1 MAQAAAIPRRETG
14 SFQLS
19 VPGTIEQRPRV
30 IAFVVGVCRAY
41 SLPLDVE
48 HSVVSAFGEAF
59 NNVCMHSYRHA
70 AGELDI
76 EVDLEPERLL
86 VRLKDRGA
94 GFDPA
99 TVHAPDLEAL
109 PEGGLGLFIM
119 LRAMDEVRWYRQ
131 DGQNVV
137 ALAKRLQPRASF

>member
-1 MAQAAAIPRRETG
+1 
-14 SFQLS
+14 
-19 VPGTIEQRPRV
+19 V
-30 IAFVVGVCRAY
+30 
-41 SLPLDVE
+41 
-48 HSVVSAFGEAF
+48 
-59 NNVCMHSYRHA
+59 HSYRDS

-76 EVDLEPERLL
+76 EIDLEPEQLL

-94 GFDPA
+94 AFDPA
-99 TVHAPDLEAL
+99 AVRAPDLDAL

-137 ALAKRLQPRASF
+137 AMAKRLQPL